1 MFPARNKKAL
11 AEVAN
16 SSQPEW
22 FYGTTWWP
30 VATGRA
36 DPIGTI
42 SGPQIMKYPKL
53 MQATKGFQGTDR
65 KCVWYIRYIP
75 KALKKRNRNMG

>member
-1 MFPARNKKAL
+1 
-11 AEVAN
+11 
-16 SSQPEW
+16 
-22 FYGTTWWP
+22 

-75 KALKKRNRNMG
+75 KALKKKKQKHGVNMFVDKSLFEIDKKWTVS